1 MQTFIPCASTVFSV
15 SYLLTLLTLPDS
27 YYNYPHYADRGD
39 KDTKRLTFP
48 EFYSWWLAELGFEPR
63 HSDPRD
69 HSLKDG
75 VCHPVGLFKDWVR
88 KWLRSVWHRCV
99 VGPSW
104 WSAPSLLPT
113 LSFIN
118 CAHPF
123 RPNFSLLLFLEPPTP
138 AGLMFPLAP
147 PYTLHILIVAHAIFY
162 LVPQPSRTFISII
175 FWVFISCWTQWWDRM

>member
-39 KDTKRLTFP
+39 KDTKRLNNFP
-48 EFYSWWLAELGFEPR
+48 RILQLVTGRATESR
-63 HSDPRD
+63 HSDPRV
-69 HSLKDG
+69 HALKHW
-75 VCHPVGLFKDWVR
+75 VCHSVGLFKDWVR

-123 RPNFSLLLFLEPPTP
+123 RPNLSLLLFLEPPTP

-147 PYTLHILIVAHAIFY
+147 AYSLHILIVVHAIFY
-162 LVPQPSRTFISII
+162 LIPNPHGLS
-175 FWVFISCWTQWWDRM
+175 